1 MTLLCHDTWVVSIK
15 KIQQA
20 CIKLLRKNMKGKS
33 MEINVPAYSLNGETN
48 PAKWDGI
55 LSETVEGATK
65 YCGPTKRNAD

>member
-1 MTLLCHDTWVVSIK
+1 MSRYLGGVYK
-15 KIQQA
+15 KNPASLHEVTQKEYEDKEGIGE
-20 CIKLLRKNMKGKS
+20 NF
-33 MEINVPAYSLNGETN
+33 PAYSLNGETN